1 MSNSNE
7 PKRVIA
13 WGRIFFV
20 AIIVVIL
27 ANFGKISSFFGS
39 VFAPVIYDEIDPF
52 SDMLVEVSGTEPF
65 LTLEYTDIRSP
76 PPPARRL

>member
-27 ANFGKISSFFGS
+27 ANFGKISSFS
-39 VFAPVIYDEIDPF
+39 AVC
-52 SDMLVEVSGTEPF
+52 
-65 LTLEYTDIRSP
+65 SP
-76 PPPARRL
+76 R